1 MAKFTNHS
9 IEKLKCPRLKPLVY
23 LWDPATPGLGV
34 RCTNN
39 GVKSFV
45 LRYRLA
51 GRQRIKTIGR
61 VKAMDI
67 SKAIKKSRTLL
78 GDIYA
83 GKDPFSR
90 KGGVIKT
97 VLQLSEAF
105 QVQRAHELK
114 PKTLQSYESLWIH
127 INGAIGKVG
136 IEFIDADSVA
146 KLRKRLKDSP
156 TTFNRC
162 VALIL
167 CGLKWYGIGTD
178 NHPLKQVKRFKE
190 KTRQRILSQDENM
203 KFYASLMKYKG
214 RRKAG
219 WKYADLVILLLLTG
233 LRRDEWRLGRWE
245 WLDIENRLYIMPDNK
260 TGGRTVYL
268 SEPATER
275 IRDLHEEQGKPVKGF
290 IFPAVKNK
298 RKAMSWTWRQ
308 WDKIRN
314 EAGLPNFRIHDLRH
328 TAGSYAHSAAGLTQ
342 RQVAD
347 FLGHTKL
354 ETSSRYIHDTEKRK
368 ASDAAGQAISD
379 SWNLD

>member
-1 MAKFTNHS
+1 MPKFTNHS
-9 IEKLKCPRLKPLVY
+9 IDKLKCPRTKPLVY

-61 VKAMDI
+61 VNAMDI

-114 PKTLQSYESLWIH
+114 PKTLQSYESLWLH
-127 INGAIGKVG
+127 INKAIGKVG

-167 CGLKWYGIGTD
+167 CALKWYGIGTD

-203 KFYASLMKYKG
+203 KFYAALMKYKG

-245 WLDIENRLYIMPDNK
+245 WVDIENRLYIMPDNK

-268 SEPATER
+268 SEPATEAVR
-275 IRDLHEEQGKPVKGF
+275 ELWEQQGQPSKGY

-298 RKAMSWTWRQ
+298 RKPMSWTWRQ
-308 WDKIRN
+308 WDKIRTA
-314 EAGLPNFRIHDLRH
+314 AGLPDFRIHDLRH

-347 FLGHTKL
+347 FLGHAKL
-354 ETSSRYIHDTEKRK
+354 ETSSRYIHDAEKRK
-368 ASDAAGQAISD
+368 AADAAGNAIAE
-379 SWNLD
+379 SWKVD